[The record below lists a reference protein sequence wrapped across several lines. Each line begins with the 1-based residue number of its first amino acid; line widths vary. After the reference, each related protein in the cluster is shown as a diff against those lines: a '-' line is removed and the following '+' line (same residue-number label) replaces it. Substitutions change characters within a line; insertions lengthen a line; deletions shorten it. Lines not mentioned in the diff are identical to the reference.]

1 MIKTVDDQPQRKVQA
16 DLKGKDVLQAADIEL
31 EQKKNQCEVNR
42 PLTSDE
48 LKERAATHTRLK
60 EAVEEQVTFLVYL
73 DNRVQKCWR
82 CKNLFLR
89 IFQFLLYN
97 HLSTGFFPI
106 KPK

>member
-16 DLKGKDVLQAADIEL
+16 NLKGKDVLQAADI

-82 CKNLFLR
+82 CNNLFLE
-89 IFQFLLYN
+89 
-97 HLSTGFFPI
+97 FFNFCYI
-106 KPK
+106 TT